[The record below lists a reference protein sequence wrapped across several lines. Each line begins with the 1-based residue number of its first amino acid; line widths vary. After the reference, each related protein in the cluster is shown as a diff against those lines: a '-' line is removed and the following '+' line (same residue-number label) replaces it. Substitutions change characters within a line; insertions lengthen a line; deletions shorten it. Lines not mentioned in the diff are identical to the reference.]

1 MGFIERERQL
11 VDKAQAPERVGV
23 NLQNV
28 KCRQVPRGT
37 VLSEKYNTPA
47 QDLDYAVG
55 FFLTVNYKGELRNGM
70 ELYFVN
76 NRISRRCKI
85 KVESQIIMNNEVLI
99 DKLEVDEI
107 KSKEIAF
114 MAIYPV
120 DPLVLDDPYEFP
132 EFGLVQL
139 WDNCQT
145 VAIGKLFKIFKKGEV
160 RESVR
165 STFSKAR
172 SPVAASDPLK
182 LDQFDKRTAFADL
195 ASGR

>member
-1 MGFIERERQL
+1 ME
-11 VDKAQAPERVGV
+11 KAQAPERVGV
-23 NLQNV
+23 HLQNV

-55 FFLTVNYKGELRNGM
+55 FFLTVNYKGELKSGM

-76 NRISRRCKI
+76 NRISRKCHI
-85 KVESQIIMNNEVLI
+85 KVESQIVMNSDVLI
-99 DKLEVDEI
+99 DKHEVQEI

-114 MAIYPV
+114 LAIYPV
-120 DPLVLDDPYEFP
+120 EPLVLDDPYEFP

-145 VAIGKLFKIFKKGEV
+145 VAIGKLFKLFKKGEK
-160 RESVR
+160 RTPGQTGR
-165 STFSKAR
+165 SAFSKFT
-172 SPVAASDPLK
+172 SPKAAGDTAKPNP
-182 LDQFDKRTAFADL
+182 FDKKTAFADI
-195 ASGR
+195 ASAR

>member
-1 MGFIERERQL
+1 MVE
-11 VDKAQAPERVGV
+11 KAQAPERVGLS
-23 NLQNV
+23 LQNV

-47 QDLDYAVG
+47 QDLEYAVG
-55 FFLTVNYKGELRNGM
+55 FFLTVNYKGELKSGM
-70 ELYFVN
+70 ELFFVN

-85 KVESQIIMNNEVLI
+85 QVESQIMMNSDILI
-99 DKLEVDEI
+99 DKLEVSEI

-120 DPLVLDDPYEFP
+120 DALVLDDPYEFP

-145 VAIGKLFKIFKKGEV
+145 VAIGKLFKIFKKGET

-165 STFSKAR
+165 STFSKTR
-172 SPVAASDPLK
+172 SPTAGDPLK
-182 LDQFDKRTAFADL
+182 IDQFDKRTAFADL
-195 ASGR
+195 VSNR